1 MDGEQA
7 IFDGQHG
14 HRVVATR
21 TKTQEWFS
29 PSIDGGIR
37 PARRRGASPGTLGPP
52 RRSVCELSSL
62 GIHWGAHRSLFRGT
76 VASWDGRFVGR
87 SLRGTGA
94 SWDGR
99 FVERALGRTG
109 GSSRSRC
116 GDAAGAKGF
125 MVQEF
130 GLRYPRHRPKCNPI
144 LRRKSNSARCAFG
157 WLLMQADREVR
168 PPVGISPIL
177 PAPASERPRLLDGG
191 FFAHRFPNLGVLGR
205 IRKVV

>member
-87 SLRGTGA
+87 SLRGTVA

-99 FVERALGRTG
+99 FVGRSVRRG
-109 GSSRSRC
+109 P
-116 GDAAGAKGF
+116 DAATLRVPKGSWF
-125 MVQEF
+125 RSSGYVT
-130 GLRYPRHRPKCNPI
+130 PDI
-144 LRRKSNSARCAFG
+144 
-157 WLLMQADREVR
+157 VR
-168 PPVGISPIL
+168 N
-177 PAPASERPRLLDGG
+177 A
-191 FFAHRFPNLGVLGR
+191 
-205 IRKVV
+205 IRS